1 MSTVLRDEYHAL
13 LEAAAAAEADF
24 NEERSLLER
33 IPWETAAIGEN
44 DTLLV
49 VDMQIDFLPG
59 GAFGVDEGDAII
71 DGVCETIQK
80 FHKAGKYCYVVSC
93 FALYCI
99 VFCVCCIR
107 Y

>member
-13 LEAAAAAEADF
+13 LEAAAAAEGTD
-24 NEERSLLER
+24 NLLER

-59 GAFGVDEGDAII
+59 GAFGVDEGDATI
-71 DGVCETIQK
+71 DGICEAIQK
-80 FHKAGKYCYVVSC
+80 FHKAGG
-93 FALYCI
+93 
-99 VFCVCCIR
+99 
-107 Y
+107 